1 MRATSAISSLSSSST
16 STSAGVTFALVD
28 DVPGVDE
35 LRRVKPGGGE
45 LGEYRRVD
53 ADPSVVEGKRGMVAV
68 VVALVDGR
76 WVDAVADPLVFEGKR
91 GRVDPFVTLVVALA
105 EPGVLE
111 FRRVDADPSVLEWRR
126 PSLADGPDGV
136 GLLEKRPNASRS

>member
-1 MRATSAISSLSSSST
+1 MRVASTMSSLSSSST

-28 DVPGVDE
+28 DDPDVE
-35 LRRVKPGGGE
+35 EMRRVKPGGGE

-53 ADPSVVEGKRGMVAV
+53 TDPGVVEGKQGMVAA

-76 WVDAVADPLVFEGKR
+76 RVDTVADLLVFEGKR

-111 FRRVDADPSVLEWRR
+111 FRRVDADTSVLEWRR
-126 PSLADGPDGV
+126 PSLADGPDGA
-136 GLLEKRPNASRS
+136 GLLEKRPNALRF